1 MSQSLND
8 INLNL
13 EDLYEVNVEP
23 SEENKTEQAYLEMAD
38 QFKELMDKKSRLVK
52 DLKKAIIVLYGLIR
66 TADENQDP
74 EMMHQ
79 ARQAASEYLDEFFF
93 PDDD

>member
-1 MSQSLND
+1 MSQTLND
-8 INLNL
+8 INIEGIQEINL
-13 EDLYEVNVEP
+13 ELP
-23 SEENKTEQAYLEMAD
+23 EENKTEQAYLEMAD

-79 ARQAASEYLDEFFF
+79 ARQTASEYLDEFFF

>member
-1 MSQSLND
+1 MSQTLND
-8 INLNL
+8 ININL
-13 EDLYEVNVEP
+13 EEINLELP
-23 SEENKTEQAYLEMAD
+23 EENKTEQAYLEMAD